1 MKHAELRMRVE
12 QLARAANELHDDF
25 MRSIEHSGAV
35 SANVLAE
42 FGQFNGAR
50 LILEDIACH
59 APPPPEDD
67 EPSRIVLP

>member
-1 MKHAELRMRVE
+1 MTHAELRMRVE

-25 MRSIEHSGAV
+25 MRSIERSGEV
-35 SANVLAE
+35 SAEALGD

-59 APPPPEDD
+59 APPATPEEPP
-67 EPSRIVLP
+67 PRIVLP